1 MACLSVIAMQ
11 FKPLIQWTIT
21 TIRPISL
28 CASLVNPRHAVQN
41 YTATESQRLLQVY
54 NHLCFI
60 KMFVTFS
67 LLNRTNKT
75 LFV

>member
-28 CASLVNPRHAVQN
+28 CASLVKTRHAVQN
-41 YTATESQRLLQVY
+41 YTATESQRLLQPS
-54 NHLCFI
+54 LFI
-60 KMFVTFS
+60 K
-67 LLNRTNKT
+67 
-75 LFV
+75 LFCHFFIIK